1 MSGVDE
7 VEVLVQVLDDGAP
20 LPAYARPGD
29 AGADLATRVDVTLQP
44 GERALVPTGVA
55 IAIPEGWAGFIH
67 PRSGLAI
74 REGLSMVNAP
84 GTIDS
89 GYTGEIQVL
98 LLNTD
103 TERPIILRRG
113 DLIAQLVIQRIG
125 RARFVGVERLPSTA
139 RGAGGFGSTGGV
151 STWREGEVPSP
162 IEEMD
167 T

>member
-1 MSGVDE
+1 MHFLCFWCCPVGGS
-7 VEVLVQVLDDGAP
+7 
-20 LPAYARPGD
+20 
-29 AGADLATRVDVTLQP
+29 
-44 GERALVPTGVA
+44 
-55 IAIPEGWAGFIH
+55 
-67 PRSGLAI
+67 
-74 REGLSMVNAP
+74 VN
-84 GTIDS
+84 IFKS
-89 GYTGEIQVL
+89 LRL